1 MCATCGLLWIT
12 PALAEKLPGPRP
24 LRLAVAT
31 TAGAQLAVMPLLV
44 AVFGAVPLAS
54 LPANVAAGPATAPV
68 MMWGL
73 TGGLGA
79 GLVGGPVAWLIHR
92 PTAALLWWVRS
103 VASAAAAAP
112 PAMLG
117 AGGAAAVGVGVAL
130 VLVSR
135 RMDRARV
142 LAAPGAALAAVAMAV
157 SVLAAATP
165 SPGWSKAGGARLFH
179 HESAVVVVLD
189 EPARPRDLLQ
199 SLRLSGVRR
208 VDLVVASGGGASD
221 AHAVLALKD
230 RYRTAAVVAPPMH
243 RVPGART
250 VRAGDVVRV
259 GTVEV
264 EVVSDTP
271 GLVVEITRG
280 GGSVAVSSGHY
291 GRPTRH
297 R

>member
-1 MCATCGLLWIT
+1 
-12 PALAEKLPGPRP
+12 
-24 LRLAVAT
+24 
-31 TAGAQLAVMPLLV
+31 
-44 AVFGAVPLAS
+44 
-54 LPANVAAGPATAPV
+54 

-92 PTAALLWWVRS
+92 PTAALLWWVRG

-130 VLVSR
+130 VLASR
-135 RMDRARV
+135 RLERARALGAV
-142 LAAPGAALAAVAMAV
+142 GAAVVAVAMAV
-157 SVLAAATP
+157 SVLAAASP
-165 SPGWSKAGGARLFH
+165 RPGWSEATGARLFQH
-179 HESAVVVVLD
+179 QSAVAVVLD
-189 EPARPRDLLQ
+189 EPVRPRDLLE
-199 SLRLSGVRR
+199 SLRLAGVRR

-221 AHAVLALKD
+221 AHAVLALLD

-243 RVPGART
+243 RVPRART

-259 GTVEV
+259 GAVHM

-271 GLVVEITRG
+271 ELVVEIVSG
-280 GGSVAVSSGHY
+280 GGPDRRII
-291 GRPTRH
+291 RPL
-297 R
+297 